1 MVSLAQLHPEYEPVP
16 SHQKQVSD
24 EARRMLNHLRM
35 VGMKCRAAAHTDMFE
50 ACALLATDKSKARI
64 AHADVLM
71 RCLREA
77 IGKHP
82 TVFSPGTT
90 SLSFDEAWLVE
101 LIEAAGRND
110 QPSFTFLLHSRVQPH
125 ARRSMTFLA
134 SRIAAQ
140 FSLF

>member
-1 MVSLAQLHPEYEPVP
+1 MVTPARVHPEYAPGP
-16 SHQKQVSD
+16 GRQKLISD
-24 EARRMLNHLRM
+24 EARNMLNHLRLI
-35 VGMKCRAAAHTDMFE
+35 GMQCRTAARTDMFE
-50 ACALLATDKSKARI
+50 ACALLATDKEKAWF

-77 IGKHP
+77 IGIHP
-82 TVFSPGTT
+82 TIYSPGTD

-101 LIEAAGRND
+101 LIEAAARND
-110 QPSFTFLLHSRVQPH
+110 QPSFTFLLHSRVLPH

-134 SRIAAQ
+134 SSVSKQ